1 MQTIRQWARDIII
14 YLLVPSWFVFRN
26 VQVYLVRKH
35 IRQLWIKLHCSEL
48 CWLFLCR
55 YWSLTQFYWGVFTF
69 SFSALVSIVSFLI
82 SETFWFLPCRMSEPA
97 WTIWTVCWKW
107 NQRTR
112 PPWSSCR
119 KCRRRNEDRS
129 GTRGSSKDVSLL
141 WVQEAK
147 VIFFYKNQLVENSR
161 AVTWFYCL
169 WVQDQARVSQN
180 SFTEFLFDVF
190 TLTWTDMKLVSRC
203 L

>member
-1 MQTIRQWARDIII
+1 MFKFTLWESTYVNCGLNCIVLNCVDCFYADIVHGLCSTEVF
-14 YLLVPSWFVFRN
+14 LLSV
-26 VQVYLVRKH
+26 
-35 IRQLWIKLHCSEL
+35 
-48 CWLFLCR
+48 
-55 YWSLTQFYWGVFTF
+55 SLTL
-69 SFSALVSIVSFLI
+69 SAFSFLI
-82 SETFWFLPCRMSEPA
+82 SETFCLLPCRTSEPA

-107 NQRTR
+107 KQRTR

-161 AVTWFYCL
+161 TVTWFYCL